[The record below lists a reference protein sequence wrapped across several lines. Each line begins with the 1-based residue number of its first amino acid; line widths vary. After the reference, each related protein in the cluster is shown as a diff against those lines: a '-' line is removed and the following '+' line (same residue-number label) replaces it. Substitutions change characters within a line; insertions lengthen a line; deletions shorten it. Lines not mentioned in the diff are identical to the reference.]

1 MFKSPESYFKDRKIN
16 GRRVANVSIL
26 PSTVGTGEEQSNIL
40 QLEVEAGTSTAKGE
54 KTVFTED
61 MTFDLSNPA
70 RIRSLIDMLPEG
82 DNFKTALKKL
92 ITEQSINPLLNSNK

>member
-1 MFKSPESYFKDRKIN
+1 
-16 GRRVANVSIL
+16 
-26 PSTVGTGEEQSNIL
+26 
-40 QLEVEAGTSTAKGE
+40 
-54 KTVFTED
+54 